1 MAEVGMAAGVV
12 LVGAVS
18 ASASE
23 LDCFSP
29 LLVLPITADTVTTMI
44 HTPMATHPHTAMALM
59 AMDIGAHTMATAAIT
74 PAIVTQDITP
84 IVAITIAMAR
94 TTPIVATHIAE

>member
-1 MAEVGMAAGVV
+1 MAGLGMAEVGMAAGVAV
-12 LVGAVS
+12 VGAGAV
-18 ASASE
+18 SASE

-29 LLVLPITADTVTTMI
+29 LLVRPITADTPT
-44 HTPMATHPHTAMALM
+44 ATHPHTAMALM

-84 IVAITIAMAR
+84 IVAITIAMAG
-94 TTPIVATHIAE
+94 TSPIVATHIAE